1 MRHREIARG
10 ALWNTL
16 GYILGGISALATP
29 ILLLEW
35 LGRAQYGVVMY
46 AASLASQSYL
56 LNLGMGEVMAQR
68 LTASASI
75 GQWTVGWATLRS
87 ALSVV
92 WLSTAVLSGLWLLQG
107 PEMIT
112 ALLALSEVERQ
123 LLEEVYLWVPPALW
137 GIQTGMFLN
146 WVPIALGRFRWAAVN
161 TLLQAL
167 WQSAFPLILLLL
179 SSERSPLLVLRVI
192 LGGYAIYGA
201 SLWLLTAQRLGR
213 VPWVGSLR
221 PALALLRAGLW
232 PALSSLLAIPLTF
245 TERTLISRWAS
256 LNLMGFYSALQY
268 LLSKFS
274 ALALKAVE
282 SLFPVFGSQSDSPHR
297 QALRLSQS
305 VWLTTL
311 LSTSGGL
318 GGWAFTLWV
327 YSWLPVKIG
336 PIELQTLAGFWGS
349 FLAFLPIMPVTTFF
363 TSRGL
368 LRTAFG
374 VNLCIAGVQLGLTWF
389 FARAELYLWASPVAL
404 LVGMVLS
411 RYIVGRTK
419 SGRCF
424 WDGWVWPTYLRG
436 IITWGIGAVL
446 WLFGVPSAL
455 LGMGLL
461 GLLGVF
467 WATEL
472 LGRSTARKR
481 IFLMQLLRS
490 VQGLADTLR
499 RRLLRPARQR
509 ALNNR

>member
-1 MRHREIARG
+1 M
-10 ALWNTL
+10 
-16 GYILGGISALATP
+16 
-29 ILLLEW
+29 
-35 LGRAQYGVVMY
+35 GV
-46 AASLASQSYL
+46 
-56 LNLGMGEVMAQR
+56 
-68 LTASASI
+68 
-75 GQWTVGWATLRS
+75 
-87 ALSVV
+87 
-92 WLSTAVLSGLWLLQG
+92 
-107 PEMIT
+107 
-112 ALLALSEVERQ
+112 LLAAR
-123 LLEEVYLWVPPALW
+123 
-137 GIQTGMFLN
+137 
-146 WVPIALGRFRWAAVN
+146 
-161 TLLQAL
+161 
-167 WQSAFPLILLLL
+167 
-179 SSERSPLLVLRVI
+179 
-192 LGGYAIYGA
+192 
-201 SLWLLTAQRLGR
+201 
-213 VPWVGSLR
+213 
-221 PALALLRAGLW
+221 
-232 PALSSLLAIPLTF
+232 
-245 TERTLISRWAS
+245 
-256 LNLMGFYSALQY
+256 
-268 LLSKFS
+268 
-274 ALALKAVE
+274 
-282 SLFPVFGSQSDSPHR
+282 
-297 QALRLSQS
+297 
-305 VWLTTL
+305 
-311 LSTSGGL
+311 
-318 GGWAFTLWV
+318 
-327 YSWLPVKIG
+327 KIG

-446 WLFGVPSAL
+446 WLFGAPSAL